1 MEPTDKSL
9 KIGSNEVN
17 QACRASNRGF
27 RTEHFKKS
35 AGAVRQVI
43 LSCEDFLDDELVVK
57 LRSCFSHALTMNE
70 AREELR
76 TMRQME
82 YMSLFRS
89 TCTDGEEH
97 CTDHQEF
104 NLAKRDIPM

>member
-1 MEPTDKSL
+1 MFTVIKTFDGTNRQIFEDW
-9 KIGSNEVN
+9 IDEVN

-82 YMSLFRS
+82 YKSVSVYMYRWGRALY
-89 TCTDGEEH
+89 
-97 CTDHQEF
+97 
-104 NLAKRDIPM
+104 